1 MTIFEIR
8 YSDFQSEPFSEQR
21 GSASGP
27 LAAPLGLVHYIHMG
41 KTLETSHFLKM
52 VCSMG
57 ETKNIPYPFWKIHC
71 SMGKMIHFTKNA
83 YFSVLLDH

>member
-1 MTIFEIR
+1 MV
-8 YSDFQSEPFSEQR
+8 R
-21 GSASGP
+21 GYLDLKLIELKTQNIIP
-27 LAAPLGLVHYIHMG
+27 IHYIHMG

-71 SMGKMIHFTKNA
+71 SMGKMIHFTKNES
-83 YFSVLLDH
+83 FSVLLDH